1 MQKHDCFFYNRLVIK
16 NKKPPE
22 TVSFPAALPV
32 SFHGIGPVCRKADI
46 LPEVINDIFSKE
58 NSGEQKLGIC
68 FPRQIVIALL
78 IPDEKRGHPFLC
90 RIPRHLRHIVLL
102 PLDVAILQTYALPSL
117 DLTYHAPGFIT
128 VRNFQSR
135 LHPSI
140 LLSCIIHIPH
150 ISPRLKNVPPH
161 HTGEPVPC
169 QTEKTP

>member
-1 MQKHDCFFYNRLVIK
+1 M
-16 NKKPPE
+16 
-22 TVSFPAALPV
+22 
-32 SFHGIGPVCRKADI
+32 
-46 LPEVINDIFSKE
+46 
-58 NSGEQKLGIC
+58 
-68 FPRQIVIALL
+68 
-78 IPDEKRGHPFLC
+78 C

-161 HTGEPVPC
+161 RTGEPVPC
-169 QTEKTP
+169 QTENTMNRIRMSSQEALSSLSPLFHETSFTAHTSCPSSVWHGTQEADPVPFPSDCTRHGAEFR